1 MSIAKKLPPN
11 EKAKRKTHTPPKAMK
26 LPDEEALLLIRDVHS
41 KNLDIKQA
49 AVKYGVSVTTAYNLM
64 NGVNR
69 GYLLRSV
76 EEINLSISTR
86 KREAKMSN
94 EVEVT
99 INKNELKD
107 LCSLAIGNLKFWKRD
122 ETSKVLTGL
131 LDRKNEEISNW
142 NMSFLGF
149 FFPKK
154 KIEDV
159 DHVNLNDCWEEEW
172 MLYDIKEKYSK
183 DLESWCKILHC
194 CSDDSLEEEF
204 KMSVKTFYR
213 IKFMAN
219 YTSI

>member
-1 MSIAKKLPPN
+1 
-11 EKAKRKTHTPPKAMK
+11 
-26 LPDEEALLLIRDVHS
+26 
-41 KNLDIKQA
+41 
-49 AVKYGVSVTTAYNLM
+49 
-64 NGVNR
+64 
-69 GYLLRSV
+69 
-76 EEINLSISTR
+76 
-86 KREAKMSN
+86 MSN

-99 INKNELKD
+99 IKKNELKEI
-107 LCSLAIGNLKFWKRD
+107 CSYAVGNLKYWKQD

-142 NMSFLGF
+142 NMTILGF

-159 DHVNLNDCWEEEW
+159 DHVDLNCCWEEQWE
-172 MLYDIKEKYSK
+172 LYNIKEKYRK
-183 DLESWCKILHC
+183 DLESWGKILHC